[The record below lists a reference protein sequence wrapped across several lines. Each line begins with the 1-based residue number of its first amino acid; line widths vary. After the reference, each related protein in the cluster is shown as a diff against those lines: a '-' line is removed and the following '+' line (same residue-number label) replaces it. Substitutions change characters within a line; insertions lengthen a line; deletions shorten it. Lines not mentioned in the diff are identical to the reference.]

1 MLKVL
6 KYVEKMEKRA
16 AVPCFLS
23 WPAFI
28 LFCDNLLKMVAFSPV
43 YYLLNEVL
51 SFERINS
58 GLNLCYNKEKTC
70 TQNFLT
76 LAVSWLGCYFRLR
89 VHWLRKGSV
98 SWYSDCKYNTVN
110 SVARH
115 KQQSAGTRAFLLRW
129 AAMVT
134 EKAGAVGSELCHGHG
149 ATTGRDQGAA
159 QLSSGPGH
167 TQDRGEALTGP
178 RLGVWAWELRG
189 MPSRLPAAAC
199 VLSSPSH
206 SSKEQMCTPDTLLLS
221 FQTININLH
230 IYLSYD
236 LRPEGHT

>member
-1 MLKVL
+1 M
-6 KYVEKMEKRA
+6 
-16 AVPCFLS
+16 
-23 WPAFI
+23 
-28 LFCDNLLKMVAFSPV
+28 
-43 YYLLNEVL
+43 
-51 SFERINS
+51 
-58 GLNLCYNKEKTC
+58 
-70 TQNFLT
+70 
-76 LAVSWLGCYFRLR
+76 
-89 VHWLRKGSV
+89 
-98 SWYSDCKYNTVN
+98 
-110 SVARH
+110 ARH

-129 AAMVT
+129 

-230 IYLSYD
+230 IWMIYATKHFYLHFTSKIPHRAHYY
-236 LRPEGHT
+236 LKLICCGAWVAKWEK